1 MTTLIRETVL
11 LDAWDF
17 GDYPYA
23 NMPLVLPDPGVRR
36 DGADLRGATDQLEL
50 LETATGDAGVP
61 PDSAERLFWF
71 RWIIGNQ
78 AATALWQILDDE
90 LELVLSGEVDSAAR
104 NAEVLLD
111 GYSVLLIYSGS
122 LTTELYARLI
132 RPAMGLQHR
141 SFTGRWAQDYVPV
154 MARLQTLRT
163 TYRKRAR
170 PPSVDALI
178 AASKRNHR
186 THMAIAAKL
195 VPGQESLLRSNN
207 DLASLGVATADTIRL
222 YDAFYSTCRELVPR
236 AKVVEQLISRIRAAR
251 RDLRTNGLYPA
262 NWSSRHERP
271 AGMWD
276 EEIET
281 LELNAVDVLT
291 TCARAATAALRA
303 LPAQPAQPAPRYAEH
318 RS

>member
-1 MTTLIRETVL
+1 VS

-23 NMPLVLPDPGVRR
+23 NMPLVLPDPNVRY
-36 DGADLRGATDQLEL
+36 DGADPRGASDELEL
-50 LETATGDAGVP
+50 LDTATGDPGVP

-71 RWIIGNQ
+71 RWIVGNQ

-90 LELVLSGEVDSAAR
+90 LELVLSGEVPSAAR
-104 NAEVLLD
+104 NAEALLD

-154 MARLQTLRT
+154 MARLQALRT
-163 TYRKRAR
+163 AYRKRAR
-170 PPSVDALI
+170 PPFVDSLI

-195 VPGQESLLRSNN
+195 VPGEESLLRANH

-222 YDAFYSTCRELVPR
+222 YDAFYSTSRELVPR
-236 AKVVEQLISRIRAAR
+236 AKVVEQLISRIRASR

-262 NWSSRHERP
+262 NWSSWHERP

-276 EEIET
+276 EEIQT
-281 LELNAVDVLT
+281 LERDATDVLT
-291 TCARAATAALRA
+291 ACARAAAAALHI
-303 LPAQPAQPAPRYAEH
+303 QPAQPAH
-318 RS
+318 RNGERRS